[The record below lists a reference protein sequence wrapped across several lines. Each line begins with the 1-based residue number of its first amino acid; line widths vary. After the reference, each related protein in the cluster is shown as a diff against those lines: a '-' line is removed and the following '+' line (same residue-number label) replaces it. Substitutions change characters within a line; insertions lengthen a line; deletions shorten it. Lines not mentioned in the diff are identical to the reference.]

1 MLPVIRKR
9 YTAYVV
15 FQGAEHRR
23 AWRIF
28 TRRGWRHCW
37 LIMPANPPKHSLF
50 AKAFAIL
57 IGSQTDHVSVDFV
70 QRPSAEL
77 AQEALKDG
85 ATCVIKIAIDQKFTG
100 AYVPRG
106 LLTCVSLVKAALGLK
121 AWYVWT
127 PKHLARYLLRS
138 GGRLIER
145 EPDDLAVFTE
155 EGQARRERAAGAA
168 PSGAGREPTVSGG
181 KP

>member
-1 MLPVIRKR
+1 MLPAIRKR

-37 LIMPANPPKHSLF
+37 LIIPANPPRHSLF
-50 AKAFAIL
+50 AKSASIL

-70 QRPSAEL
+70 QRPALEL
-77 AQEALKDG
+77 AQAALEDG
-85 ATCVIKIAIDQKFTG
+85 VTCVIKIAIDQKFTG

-121 AWYVWT
+121 AWFVWT
-127 PKHLARYLLRS
+127 PEHLARYLLRN

-145 EPDDLAVFTE
+145 EPHDLAVCSE
-155 EGQARRERAAGAA
+155 NSEAEG
-168 PSGAGREPTVSGG
+168 
-181 KP
+181 

>member
-1 MLPVIRKR
+1 MFPAIRKR

-37 LIMPANPPKHSLF
+37 LVLPAFYPAPGLGAERYSVMINP
-50 AKAFAIL
+50 
-57 IGSQTDHVSVDFV
+57 GTDHVAIDVLFRSPKSIVD
-70 QRPSAEL
+70 A
-77 AQEALKDG
+77 ALSEG
-85 ATCVIKIAIDQKFTG
+85 ATCAIKIAIDQKFTG

-106 LLTCVSLVKAALGLK
+106 LLTCVSLIKAALGLK

-127 PKHLARYLLRS
+127 PEHLARHLLRN
-138 GGRLIER
+138 GGEIITGE
-145 EPDDLAVFTE
+145 TE
-155 EGQARRERAAGAA
+155 
-168 PSGAGREPTVSGG
+168 
-181 KP
+181 